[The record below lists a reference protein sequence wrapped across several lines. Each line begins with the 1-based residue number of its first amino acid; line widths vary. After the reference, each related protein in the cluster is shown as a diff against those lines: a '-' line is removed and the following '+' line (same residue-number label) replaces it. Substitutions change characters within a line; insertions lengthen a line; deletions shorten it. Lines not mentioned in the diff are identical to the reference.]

1 MINLE
6 DEVIYD
12 HRLSCTEEEA
22 VAKLLGWMQGS
33 KRLRHLAVTEDGLN
47 ADQFPHMYQLPSSIS
62 EFIGDERE
70 QASIRFQNACV
81 AKNFELAAKWESV
94 VEYWDAINERA
105 VRYKQGIAAELSR
118 PKPRLITDKAI
129 SDETGVHHI
138 TLLSLDHWARI
149 TYGEGIL
156 DQEHKT
162 QIVNLPPPPKR
173 ARVKGLEEECA
184 IIEAIKQLGIDPEKV
199 PRNPPGK
206 PGVKAA
212 VRKILSERDDLFS
225 YNGSFDKTWEDLRRE
240 KRIADSECPQ
250 NKFKGETCE

>member
-1 MINLE
+1 VINLE

-129 SDETGVHHI
+129 SDETGFI
-138 TLLSLDHWARI
+138 TSPYLALITGHASLMAKASWIRSTKLRSLIYLRLLNERES
-149 TYGEGIL
+149 
-156 DQEHKT
+156 
-162 QIVNLPPPPKR
+162 
-173 ARVKGLEEECA
+173 KGLKRNAPSSRPSSSSASTPKKSLA
-184 IIEAIKQLGIDPEKV
+184 IPLESRG
-199 PRNPPGK
+199 
-206 PGVKAA
+206 
-212 VRKILSERDDLFS
+212 
-225 YNGSFDKTWEDLRRE
+225 
-240 KRIADSECPQ
+240 
-250 NKFKGETCE
+250 

>member
-1 MINLE
+1 MINPE

-33 KRLRHLAVTEDGLN
+33 KRLRYFAVTEDGLN
-47 ADQFPHMYQLPSSIS
+47 ADQFAHMYRLPSSIS
-62 EFIGDERE
+62 ELIGDERE

-81 AKNFELAAKWESV
+81 AKDFDLAAKWESA

-118 PKPRLITDKAI
+118 PKPRLLTDKAV
-129 SDETGVHHI
+129 SEESGVHHI
-138 TLLSLDHWARI
+138 TLLSLDHWASI
-149 TYGEGIL
+149 TYGKGIF
-156 DQEHKT
+156 DRGHQE
-162 QIVNLPPPPKR
+162 QIANLPVAPKR

-184 IIEAIKQLGIDPEKV
+184 IIETIRQLGIDPAKV

-212 VRKILSERDDLFS
+212 VRKILSKRHDLFT
-225 YNGSFDKTWEDLRRE
+225 YDGSFNKTWEDLRRE

-250 NKFKGETCE
+250 NKLKGDTCK